1 MQQQVPVALLGKPCF
16 ARLAI
21 QFREIDAVGALGG
34 SRGRRDQQEC
44 QQPCCLS
51 SRERRV

>member
-1 MQQQVPVALLGKPCF
+1 MQQQVPVALLGKPRF
-16 ARLAI
+16 ARPAD
-21 QFREIDAVGALGG
+21 QFREIGVVAALGG

-44 QQPCCLS
+44 QQPRCLS

>member
-1 MQQQVPVALLGKPCF
+1 MQQQVPVALLGESGLTRPPNQ
-16 ARLAI
+16 I
-21 QFREIDAVGALGG
+21 GEIGVVAALGG